1 MPKNQSAKPKL
12 NNTAQVDEY
21 MAQLDHPLKAE
32 VQALRDLIKGV
43 NPNITEEVKWVAPSF
58 SYKGYLATF
67 NLRARQHVHLIFHN
81 GAILGDTSGL
91 FQGDYKDR
99 RMAYFTDMA
108 DVRAKQAA
116 LVKNIRTWI
125 KLMDQ
130 GVSPT

>member
-1 MPKNQSAKPKL
+1 MPKNQPIKPKL

-32 VQALRDLIKGV
+32 VQALRALIKSV
-43 NPNITEEVKWVAPSF
+43 SPNITEEVKWVAPSF

-81 GAILGDTSGL
+81 GAILGDKSGL
-91 FQGDYKDR
+91 LQGDYKDR

-108 DVRAKQAA
+108 DVQAKQAA
-116 LVKNIRTWI
+116 LVKAIKTWI

>member
-1 MPKNQSAKPKL
+1 MPKNQPIKPKL

-43 NPNITEEVKWVAPSF
+43 DPSITEEVKWVAPSF

-91 FQGDYKDR
+91 LQGDYVDR

>member
-91 FQGDYKDR
+91 LQGDYVDR